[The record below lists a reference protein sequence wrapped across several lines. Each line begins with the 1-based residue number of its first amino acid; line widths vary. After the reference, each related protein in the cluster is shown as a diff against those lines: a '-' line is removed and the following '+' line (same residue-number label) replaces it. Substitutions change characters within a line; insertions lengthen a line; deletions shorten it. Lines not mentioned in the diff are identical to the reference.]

1 MAILEISVTKGAG
14 TVSIDTDA
22 IPVDVYSE
30 ALRLGLKEM
39 VNRGMSKITVK
50 GLEGEKLDEARA
62 AAMTKAA
69 ENVEAINSGKVR
81 MGTGAAKK
89 SKESGKVMTEARRLA
104 RNIVKDEL
112 RKAGH
117 KVSHYAASDITAAAN
132 QLIEADP
139 SIVEQAKANLEARE
153 TAPVK
158 IDVAG
163 LLKESPKLVKAA
175 EERKAAAKDQLSAK
189 QAGLV
194 AKKAKPGTA
203 AHALN

>member
-1 MAILEISVTKGAG
+1 MAIMEIAITKGGG
-14 TVSIDTDA
+14 TVSIDTDV
-22 IPVDVYSE
+22 IPAE
-30 ALRLGLKEM
+30 TWTEIIRLGLKEAA
-39 VNRGMSKITVK
+39 NRGMSKVKVK
-50 GLEGEKLDEARA
+50 GLEGAELEKERA
-62 AAMTKAA
+62 AAMKIAA
-69 ENVEAINSGKVR
+69 ENVEKILNGTMR
-81 MGTGAAKK
+81 MGTTAAKK

-139 SIVEQAKANLEARE
+139 SIIEQAKTNLEARE

-163 LLKESPKLVKAA
+163 LLKESPKLVAAA
-175 EERKAAAKDQLSAK
+175 EARKSEAKGQLSAK
-189 QAGLV
+189 QAGMV